1 MTKFLGFILFS
12 FSFLN
17 IAYATDWVADTELA
31 GFETTTLS
39 LQDDYD
45 GEASATLIRLK
56 SVEQSQ
62 KAVLY
67 IHGYSDYF
75 FQEEMAQQ
83 YIDHGYNF
91 YAIDL
96 RKYGRSIS
104 ENTTHPNMMKK
115 IDEYDEEITKAISLI
130 RGEEENTKLLLA
142 AHSTGGLIAAI
153 YADKYQSTKTIDAV
167 FFNSPYLNKVP
178 VGGSAIIAL
187 GLTCPFCELPT
198 PPNLKVYGESVNDK
212 YHGEWNFNLEWK
224 PVGRDG
230 GDIPV
235 YAGWLRSVYLAQKQV
250 KAGLDIQVPILVMHS
265 KYSYKPLFYTDKASM
280 MDTVLVVDEINEYA
294 DYLGDHVTKIRVDG
308 GLHDLVLSK
317 SDVRTKVYTELF
329 RWLDAYMKQ
338 ISND

>member
-1 MTKFLGFILFS
+1 MKKASIALLLCCGFLS
-12 FSFLN
+12 S
-17 IAYATDWVADTELA
+17 AQATDWVEDSELS

-45 GEASATLIRLK
+45 GVAIATVIRQRN
-56 SVEQSQ
+56 SEDSQ

-75 FQEEMAQQ
+75 FQEEMAQK
-83 YIDHGYNF
+83 YLDNGYNF

-104 ENTTHPNMMKK
+104 ENTLHPNMMKD
-115 IDEYDEEITKAISLI
+115 ISEYDEEITKAITLI
-130 RGEEENTKLLLA
+130 RGEEGNTQLLLA
-142 AHSTGGLIAAI
+142 GHSTGGLIGAT
-153 YADKYQSTKTIDAV
+153 YANKFKADKTIDAV
-167 FFNSPYLNKVP
+167 FLNSPYLNKVP
-178 VGGSAIIAL
+178 TGASAIMAL

-198 PPNLKVYGESVNDK
+198 PPNLKVYGQSISDQ
-212 YHGEWNFNLEWK
+212 YYGEWDFNLDWK

-235 YAGWLRSVYLAQKQV
+235 YAGWLRAVYMAQHKV
-250 KAGLDIQVPILVMHS
+250 KEGLDIEVPILVMHS
-265 KYSYKPLFYTDKASM
+265 KYSYKPLFYTDKAST

-308 GLHDLVLSK
+308 GLHDLVLSEQ
-317 SDVRTKVYTELF
+317 SVRDQVYYELF
-329 RWLDAYMKQ
+329 RWLDGYLK
-338 ISND
+338 